1 MSHSVSHSDFVLFS
15 RRVMLPEGE
24 QTANIYI
31 SNGKISRIELTEQPA
46 ADAENLGHKVIMP
59 GLIDPH
65 VHVNEPGRTE
75 WEGFATATRAA
86 AAGGV
91 TALVDM
97 PLNSDPVTTT
107 RAAFKLKRESAAGQC
122 WIDTGFWGGVIPGNA
137 DELEGMVEDGILG
150 FKAFLV
156 HSGIDDFP
164 HSSEDDLRLAMP
176 ILARCG
182 VPQLIHAELEGECE
196 PQAEHVSR
204 SYSAFLASRPNHWE
218 DRAISLMIKLC
229 RETGC
234 KTHIVHLSSAS
245 ALPEIEAAKAE
256 GLPFT
261 VETCPHY
268 LFFAAE
274 NIPDGQPQYKC
285 MPPIRGGENQQGL
298 WQGLHDGVID
308 CVVTDHS
315 PCTPGLK
322 LLEHGDVLHAW
333 GGIASLQFGLPSVWT
348 RARERGFSLSDIVR
362 LMSTAPAQL
371 AGLSARKG
379 SLEAGKDADLI
390 IFDPDATFTVQPD
403 GIHFRHP
410 VTPYASQELSGIVER
425 TYLRGQL
432 IYADGAHVGEAVGQ
446 LLLGQSA

>member
-1 MSHSVSHSDFVLFS
+1 MSNSSSTGFFS
-15 RRVMLPEGE
+15 RRVILPEGE
-24 QTANIYI
+24 QAA
-31 SNGKISRIELTEQPA
+31 SVFVSEGRISRIERSEEPVEG
-46 ADAENLGHKVIMP
+46 AEDLGDKVLMP

-107 RAAFKLKRESAAGQC
+107 REAFKLKREAAAGQC

-137 DELEGMVEDGILG
+137 GELEGMVEDGILG

-164 HSSEDDLRLAMP
+164 QSSAEDLRLAMP

-182 VPQLIHAELEGECE
+182 VPQLIHAELEGDCE
-196 PQAEHVSR
+196 THEDTLSR
-204 SYSAFLASRPNHWE
+204 SYAAFLASRPNHWE
-218 DRAISLMIKLC
+218 DRAISLMIELC

-245 ALPEIEAAKAE
+245 ALPDIAAAKAE

-274 NIPDGQPQYKC
+274 TIPDGQPQYKC
-285 MPPIRGGENQQGL
+285 MPPIREGSNQESL
-298 WQGLHDGVID
+298 WQGLREGVID

-333 GGIASLQFGLPSVWT
+333 GGIASLQFGLSSVWT
-348 RARERGFSLSDIVR
+348 RARERGFSLSDLTR
-362 LMSTAPAQL
+362 LMSAAPAQL
-371 AGLSARKG
+371 AGLDKRKG
-379 SLEAGKDADLI
+379 SIEVGKDADLI
-390 IFDPDATFTVQPD
+390 VFDPEATFTVSPD

-410 VTPYASQELSGIVER
+410 VTPYASQLLSGVVER

-432 IYADGAHVGEAVGQ
+432 IYAQGEHIGSAAGQ
-446 LLLGQSA
+446 LLLGQPG